1 MEVILRV
8 TLRSSLSHENLID
21 MNVKQINRSLGEPL
35 MDNDERLIREEI
47 QEKFCGFYIKV
58 DNFAKTLDEIS
69 VYTTKCSDHK
79 VTTLKLCGHI
89 NAEDW
94 KEAERCGRL
103 YEVARMLSIISTF
116 SNTHEYVLSYR
127 K

>member
-21 MNVKQINRSLGEPL
+21 MNVKQINQSLGEPL

-79 VTTLKLCGHI
+79 VTTLKLCGYI
-89 NAEDW
+89 SVEDW
-94 KEAERCGRL
+94 KEAERCGRV

-116 SNTHEYVLSYR
+116 SNTHEYVLYYQ